1 MKSYLSE
8 TPIWIKPTQD
18 IHALDDKSVVVVQ
31 GGERTPAKIRVSGA
45 DPHGA
50 NAGLVSV
57 AVWQASIDDAEWTDV
72 GSPLRTSQTRTWQR
86 FVGEDALAL
95 IRPNDSEW
103 SSYGELLLEIP
114 DAAKA

>member
-1 MKSYLSE
+1 
-8 TPIWIKPTQD
+8 
-18 IHALDDKSVVVVQ
+18 
-31 GGERTPAKIRVSGA
+31 
-45 DPHGA
+45 
-50 NAGLVSV
+50 
-57 AVWQASIDDAEWTDV
+57 
-72 GSPLRTSQTRTWQR
+72 LRTSQTRTWQR